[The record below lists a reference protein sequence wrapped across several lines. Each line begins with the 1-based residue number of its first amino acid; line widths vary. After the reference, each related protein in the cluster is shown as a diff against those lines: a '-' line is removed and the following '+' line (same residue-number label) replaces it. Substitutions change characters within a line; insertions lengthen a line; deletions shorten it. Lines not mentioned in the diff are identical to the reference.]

1 MIGRALRAAVAALF
15 FLLAATPCPAAAP
28 SPSLAN
34 WAVVVAAGDY
44 RDHDGAPAEI
54 FDNAR
59 RDVSAG
65 LIGVG
70 FAKANLTQ
78 FSMLPDR
85 YPDAKPSQTDQTL
98 TGAKLVE
105 EAKTATGGCLYYY
118 TSHGAQ
124 GAGAI
129 WATYP
134 QLRVI
139 DPALLAQVLD
149 IACGTRPTVVV
160 ISACFSGYY
169 VPFLAAPNRMIMTA
183 AREDRTSFGC
193 GATDKYPYFDD
204 CFISSLKTA
213 RDFVALGSAVQAC
226 VAAKEKALQAQG
238 DSAILPSEPQIS
250 IGADIAKAL
259 PGLAFKH

>member
-1 MIGRALRAAVAALF
+1 MIGAVLRAAAAALF
-15 FLLAATPCPAAAP
+15 VLLAATPSLAATAA
-28 SPSLAN
+28 SPLAN
-34 WAVVVAAGDY
+34 WAAVVAAGDY
-44 RDHDGAPAEI
+44 RDHDGNPSEI

-65 LIGVG
+65 LIAAG

-78 FSMLPDR
+78 FSVFPDH
-85 YPDAKPSQTDQTL
+85 YPDQKPSQTDQTL
-98 TGAKLVE
+98 IGAKLVD

-124 GAGAI
+124 GQGAI
-129 WATYP
+129 WAATP
-134 QLRVI
+134 MRVI
-139 DPALLAQVLD
+139 DPKLLNQVLD
-149 IACGTRPTVVV
+149 IACGPRPTVVV

-204 CFISSLKTA
+204 CFISSLKTS
-213 RDFVALGSAVQAC
+213 RDFVALGAAVQAC
-226 VAAKEKALQAQG
+226 VAGKEKALQASG

-250 IGADIAKAL
+250 IGADIAKVL
-259 PGLAFKH
+259 PGLAFKR